1 MSNYVRFSF
10 WKFMLDSYLNL
21 SFIVYMVKSFGFS
34 FIQMKARKTEEKKK
48 CHSCQELL
56 TVMSTVIFLIF
67 CVHFFLFLHEA
78 FLIRAINA
86 FVDHWGGISWLSR
99 VPACSH
105 RAKRAIF
112 SLWHYPPNLTHN
124 FLNVDIGLTSV
135 VLFKD
140 LSFIFSHWQIN
151 IHTLTQLHTCAKH

>member
-1 MSNYVRFSF
+1 MFIWLNHLYLVAFK
-10 WKFMLDSYLNL
+10 WKQE
-21 SFIVYMVKSFGFS
+21 K
-34 FIQMKARKTEEKKK
+34 QKKK

-86 FVDHWGGISWLSR
+86 FVDHRGEISWLSR

-124 FLNVDIGLTSV
+124 FLNVDIGLTAV

-151 IHTLTQLHTCAKH
+151 IRTLLHNYTHVQNTKKYFRLASAGKVSNVLFFFL